1 MKKLIRPALALLA
14 ALTLASANAEVV
26 RPAPNFTWGSGRTLK
41 SWQGQ
46 PVVLLIAPSPG
57 SSAFR
62 RQARRIQAYY
72 AELAA
77 RNVVFVAAFT
87 DPVEAGQP
95 IPSNVPF
102 VIANNGAQIA
112 ADYGVEGTFT
122 LAVIGR
128 DGNLDLN
135 SAKVVPASRI
145 MDTVLNNAEQQAA
158 ERKP

>member
-1 MKKLIRPALALLA
+1 MKTLTLALLA
-14 ALTLASANAEVV
+14 AFTLASAHAEVV
-26 RPAPNFTWGSGRTLK
+26 RPAPNFTWGTGRTLK

-46 PVVLLIAPSPG
+46 PVVLLIAPSPR

-62 RQARRIQAYY
+62 KQAGRIQAAYQ
-72 AELAA
+72 ELAA

-87 DPVEAGQP
+87 DPEAAAEK

-102 VIANNGAQIA
+102 VLANNGAQIA
-112 ADYGVEGTFT
+112 ANYGLEGDFA

-135 SAKVVPASRI
+135 SPKVIPTSRI
-145 MDTVLNNAEQQAA
+145 MDMVINNAEQQAA